1 MVVELHMPDGA
12 VSNQVIFS
20 LKEEVAALS
29 EITRDIA
36 RAEIMLRYDGT
47 ALKDDKICEIR
58 LILGNDYIFVR
69 RRNGRFVRS
78 ALQAIEDIKVQL
90 LERIKSEQGVPSRC

>member
-1 MVVELHMPDGA
+1 MVVELHVPDGA

-20 LKEEVAALS
+20 LKEEVSALS
-29 EITRDIA
+29 LIAGDIA

-58 LILGNDYIFVR
+58 LAFADDYLFVHK
-69 RRNGRFVRS
+69 RNGRFVSS
-78 ALQAIEDIKVQL
+78 ALQAVEDLKMQL
-90 LERIKSEQGVPSRC
+90 LEKVKAKAVAQA